1 MLQSDCSIVSSH
13 SWQLPAAFTFS
24 LSVQCLCSLL
34 LSRHVASSMK
44 MSRYQKHLVLFG
56 RLRWT
61 AGNAQML
68 CYLKPFADTRL
79 CLVGRISY
87 TMANYGWC
95 LGMLLWALVSYVMI
109 GWIVFQVC
117 L

>member
-1 MLQSDCSIVSSH
+1 
-13 SWQLPAAFTFS
+13 
-24 LSVQCLCSLL
+24 
-34 LSRHVASSMK
+34 MK